1 MMPQKK
7 NPDVPELVRGRT
19 GRVYGQLINL
29 LTTMK
34 ALPLSYNRDLQEDKP
49 ALFDALDTVT
59 ASLQVLTELM
69 RRLKVNRDS
78 LKQAVSGGGLLATEV
93 ADYLVSR
100 GMPFREAHGVTGRV
114 VRAALERGR
123 DLTSFTLEELR
134 QFSDRFEKGVFARLT
149 VQAAI
154 DRKSQIGGTA
164 RGQVEQRIKQLERML
179 S

>member
-1 MMPQKK
+1 
-7 NPDVPELVRGRT
+7 
-19 GRVYGQLINL
+19 
-29 LTTMK
+29 
-34 ALPLSYNRDLQEDKP
+34 
-49 ALFDALDTVT
+49 
-59 ASLQVLTELM
+59 
-69 RRLKVNRDS
+69 
-78 LKQAVSGGGLLATEV
+78 LKQAVSGGGLLATEL